1 MRQIGSRPLTLCDH
15 VMRVCSFVK
24 QRKRVEQL
32 AMFGLDESGK
42 ANRPLGG
49 KVDDISVVVARIE

>member
-1 MRQIGSRPLTLCDH
+1 
-15 VMRVCSFVK
+15 MRVCSFVK